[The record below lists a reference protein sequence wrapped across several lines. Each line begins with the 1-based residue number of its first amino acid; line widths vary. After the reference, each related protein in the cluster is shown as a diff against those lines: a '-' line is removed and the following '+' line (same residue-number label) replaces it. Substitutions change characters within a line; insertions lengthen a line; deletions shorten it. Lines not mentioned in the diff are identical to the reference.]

1 MKKYNSTVK
10 KKKKKK
16 RKKEEYISNRNIENI
31 EKIDSV
37 TQKTTGK
44 N

>member
-1 MKKYNSTVK
+1 MKKYNSTV

>member
-1 MKKYNSTVK
+1 MKKYNSTVE
-10 KKKKKK
+10 KK
-16 RKKEEYISNRNIENI
+16 RKKEEYISNWNIENI
-31 EKIDSV
+31 ENIDSV